1 MEKGSMPTFLV
12 IVDANSAKPYMRE
25 ATEREA
31 QKISE
36 IEKSSR

>member
-1 MEKGSMPTFLV
+1 MEKGSMPIV

-25 ATEREA
+25 GTEREA
-31 QKISE
+31 PKNSE